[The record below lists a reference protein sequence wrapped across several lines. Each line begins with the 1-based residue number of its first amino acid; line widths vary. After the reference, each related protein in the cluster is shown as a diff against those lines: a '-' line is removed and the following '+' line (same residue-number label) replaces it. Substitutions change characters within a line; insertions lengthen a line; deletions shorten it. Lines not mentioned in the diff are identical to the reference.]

1 MQTLIIGS
9 DHGGYKFKQEIIN
22 YLKHNYENINLIDVG
37 THSMDSCDYPDIAR
51 ELCTH
56 EKLNKEGPSG
66 ILICGTG
73 IGMSISANKF
83 KGIRCAL
90 CHNNYTAK
98 MARNHNNANILSIG
112 ARVISLDIAKE
123 IVDIFL
129 SESFEYGRHK
139 RRVDKYNF

>member
-9 DHGGYKFKQEIIN
+9 DHGGYNFKKELTE
-22 YLKHNYENINLIDVG
+22 YLKENYEYVNIIDVG

-56 EKLNKEGPSG
+56 KKLDKEGPSG

-83 KGIRCAL
+83 EGIRCAL
-90 CHNNYTAK
+90 CHNDYTVK
-98 MARNHNNANILSIG
+98 MARNHNNANVLSIG
-112 ARVISLDIAKE
+112 ARVITLDMAKI
-123 IVDIFL
+123 IVDVFL
-129 SESFEYGRHK
+129 SESFENGRHK
-139 RRVDKYNF
+139 RRLDKFNF